1 MYTSLLFCAY
11 LKKLSTSYFSVGHNP
26 FVPNVGVAHHVVLNS
41 VTTVTPVDSRPSKV
55 SLSRLLKVDA
65 ARTRSGTNNNMN
77 PADKDQEKV
86 EMAVL
91 KSTHT
96 EWKRYRFLDMYL
108 YNR

>member
-1 MYTSLLFCAY
+1 
-11 LKKLSTSYFSVGHNP
+11 
-26 FVPNVGVAHHVVLNS
+26 VPNVGVAHHVALNS

-65 ARTRSGTNNNMN
+65 ARTRSGSNNNMN
-77 PADKDQEKV
+77 PSDKEQEKV
-86 EMAVL
+86 ELAVL

-108 YNR
+108 YNRYEI